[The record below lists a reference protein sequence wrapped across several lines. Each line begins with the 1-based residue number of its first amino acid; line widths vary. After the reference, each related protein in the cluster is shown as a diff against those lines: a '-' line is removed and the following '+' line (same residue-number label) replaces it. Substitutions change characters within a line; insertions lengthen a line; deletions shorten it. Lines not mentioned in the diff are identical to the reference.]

1 VAKKTTVNKSEAIRS
16 VLKANPSASAKEVV
30 ATLKQTGIDVIEGLV
45 YKVKQKMRPA
55 AQAPKAKA
63 TVQAPAPVQAVP
75 PVHAAAPAK
84 IAAPSSNGVLGV
96 GASINVAKAAAEK
109 VGGWAVLKEIVDALA

>member
-1 VAKKTTVNKSEAIRS
+1 MYAVKKHQ
-16 VLKANPSASAKEVV
+16 KAAGK
-30 ATLKQTGIDVIEGLV
+30 K
-45 YKVKQKMRPA
+45 
-55 AQAPKAKA
+55 APKAKA
-63 TVQAPAPVQAVP
+63 TVQ
-75 PVHAAAPAK
+75 APAK

>member
-1 VAKKTTVNKSEAIRS
+1 VAKKATVNKSEAIRS
-16 VLKANPSASAKEVV
+16 VLAANPSASAKEVV
-30 ATLKQTGIDVIEGLV
+30 ATLKQTGIDVNDGLV
-45 YKVKQKMRPA
+45 YAVKQKLKPA

-63 TVQAPAPVQAVP
+63 TVQATA

-96 GASINVAKAAAEK
+96 GASIAVAKAAAEK
-109 VGGWAVLKEIVDALA
+109 VGGWAALKEIVDALA

>member
-1 VAKKTTVNKSEAIRS
+1 MAKKTTVNKSEAIRS
-16 VLKANPSASAKEVV
+16 VLAANPSASAKEVV
-30 ATLKQTGIDVIEGLV
+30 ATLKQTGIDVNEGLV
-45 YKVKQKMRPA
+45 YAVKQDLKA
-55 AQAPKAKA
+55 AGKKAPNAK
-63 TVQAPAPVQAVP
+63 APVQAAAPVQA
-75 PVHAAAPAK
+75 PVHVPAPAK